1 MERTSGAIQQRFQ
14 IHIGMHAGAKP
25 DRMYSVRSDK
35 SVVALAA
42 NLAVLVLTPIIQLDI
57 AFIGAASTISVI
69 VPRIHRSAEESARAR
84 LGNRH
89 RF

>member
-1 MERTSGAIQQRFQ
+1 
-14 IHIGMHAGAKP
+14 
-25 DRMYSVRSDK
+25 MYSVRSDK

-42 NLAVLVLTPIIQLDI
+42 NLAVPVLTPIIQLDI

-69 VPRIHRSAEESARAR
+69 LPRINRNAEESARAR
-84 LGNRH
+84 LGKRQ